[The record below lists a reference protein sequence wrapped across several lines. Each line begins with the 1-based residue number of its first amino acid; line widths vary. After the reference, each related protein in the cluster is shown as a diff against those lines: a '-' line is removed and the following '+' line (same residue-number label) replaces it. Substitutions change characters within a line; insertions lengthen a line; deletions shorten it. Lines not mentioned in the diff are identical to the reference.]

1 LLRGGL
7 ANCWRSSRE
16 VPRLGWPQV
25 CSRPAISISSAGLL
39 GTIDFFE
46 DYFLYIVGI
55 SGLFVGFVFLG
66 LCWRC
71 VRLGCRCLRRCVS
84 GGPPLA
90 RRATSPHWGRS
101 DGRAEFP
108 SRAVRARNWNWPPI
122 PSTSGADL
130 YVVIGLGRRER
141 NTPPGIYFA
150 RKRWVTYI
158 TSRDPPGSFNVRGF
172 PSDQFAYA
180 VAYWFSWEASA
191 PALYFEPRLVP
202 N

>member
-1 LLRGGL
+1 M
-7 ANCWRSSRE
+7 
-16 VPRLGWPQV
+16 
-25 CSRPAISISSAGLL
+25 
-39 GTIDFFE
+39 
-46 DYFLYIVGI
+46 
-55 SGLFVGFVFLG
+55 
-66 LCWRC
+66 
-71 VRLGCRCLRRCVS
+71 
-84 GGPPLA
+84 
-90 RRATSPHWGRS
+90 
-101 DGRAEFP
+101 
-108 SRAVRARNWNWPPI
+108 RARNWNWPPI

-130 YVVIGLGRRER
+130 YVVVGLGRREK